1 MTHYERLGVARTATA
16 AELKAAYHRLALKL
30 HPDRGGDPG
39 TFAALGAAW
48 ATLRDPAARADYD
61 RELAL
66 VDIAEE
72 ARQGADEVIADLTPT
87 AERVGGRIAQTAVR
101 RAAGLLSRLGLHA
114 EVPPEIDA
122 LSDRLTRGAVRRGAE
137 ALRAKLRR

>member
-1 MTHYERLGVARTATA
+1 MVHDVAG
-16 AELKAAYHRLALKL
+16 ELRRIELA
-30 HPDRGGDPG
+30 GGDEEVVDG
-39 TFAALGAAW
+39 LLG
-48 ATLRDPAARADYD
+48 LDPEND

-66 VDIAEE
+66 VDIAEQ

-137 ALRAKLRR
+137 ALRAKLKR